1 MADVMANC
9 IANFVIDLVEWLVC
23 SGRHQDIAML
33 REESG
38 DMPLSFQ
45 FVPLYGIFIFLYFDR
60 RLEAYL
66 SIVVFILAGARTGCG
81 IVDATVFD
89 YFWGSLW
96 MMATLGAWYESLRLL
111 LELFEED

>member
-1 MADVMANC
+1 MAAFVAH
-9 IANFVIDLVEWLVC
+9 FVIDLVEWLVC

-38 DMPLSFQ
+38 DM
-45 FVPLYGIFIFLYFDR
+45 PLYGIFIFLYFDR

-81 IVDATVFD
+81 IVDTVVFD

-96 MMATLGAWYESLRLL
+96 MMATLGAWYEFLRLL